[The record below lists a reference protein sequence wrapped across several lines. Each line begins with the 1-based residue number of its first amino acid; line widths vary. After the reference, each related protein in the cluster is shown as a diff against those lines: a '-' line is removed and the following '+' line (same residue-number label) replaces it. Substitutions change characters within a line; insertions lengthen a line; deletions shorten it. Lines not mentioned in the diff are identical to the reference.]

1 MGGFER
7 KKSVIFSFALLMFD
21 FISVI
26 ELLSVPFRSALGFV
40 CSENW
45 IESFVNDC
53 RFKLSIVRFLE
64 RCIAVVLVGIQLIQD
79 SVSGSKSS

>member
-40 CSENW
+40 RSENW